1 MGALPQKACCRCNR
15 GYPASPEFF
24 FKNAPAKDGLT
35 SQCKACR
42 KEMQREQYLRHRED
56 RIARATESARLRR
69 LREDVRE
76 RERVTARERKRVK
89 LQCPVARE
97 KHRAQVRQWFR
108 KNLDRVRELPSRD
121 KALRAFYQSM
131 RNAALL
137 RATPPWADLR
147 KISEVYREARRLT
160 LETGVPHEVDHAVPL
175 RHPLASGLHVPANLR
190 VVTRDENRSKS
201 NRFITD

>member
-1 MGALPQKACCRCNR
+1 MVVLLQKACCRCAR
-15 GYPASPEFF
+15 EYPASQEFF
-24 FKNAPAKDGLT
+24 FKNSQAKDGLT

-42 KEMQREQYLRHRED
+42 KDMQREQYLRHRSD
-56 RIARATESARLRR
+56 RIARGVKSSQQRR
-69 LREDVRE
+69 QREDVRE
-76 RERVTARERKRVK
+76 RERVLSRERKRAK
-89 LQCPVARE
+89 LQCPVERE
-97 KHRAQVRQWFR
+97 KHRAAVRQWFR
-108 KNLDRVRELPSRD
+108 ENRERVRQLPSRD

-137 RATPPWADLR
+137 RATPPWADLVQ
-147 KISEVYREARRLT
+147 ISEIYRAARRLT